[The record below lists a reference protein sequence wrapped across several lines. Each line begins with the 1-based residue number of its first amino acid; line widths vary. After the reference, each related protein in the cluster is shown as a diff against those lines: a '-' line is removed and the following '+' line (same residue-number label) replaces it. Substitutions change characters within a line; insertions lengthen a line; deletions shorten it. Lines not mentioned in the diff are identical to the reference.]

1 MPPATR
7 EDLLR
12 RLDELAIVTAT
23 VDHPAVFTVEESR
36 VLHAQM
42 PGMHSKN
49 LFFKDAGDR
58 LWLVTAEAD
67 RRIDLKTLHL
77 RIGSKR
83 LSFGKPELLM
93 DVLGVTPGSVTPFA
107 LINDHAHR
115 VSFVLDAAMLSAEF
129 LYFHPLVNTASTRL
143 SPDGLHAFLRSTG
156 HALATVDLG
165 AGLNT
170 IKS

>member
-12 RLDELAIVTAT
+12 RLDDLAITHAT
-23 VDHPAVFTVEESR
+23 VDHAAVFTVEESR
-36 VLHAQM
+36 VLHARM

-67 RRIDLKTLHL
+67 RRIDLKTLHT
-77 RIGSKR
+77 RIGAKR
-83 LSFGKPELLM
+83 LSFGRPELLM
-93 DVLGVTPGSVTPFA
+93 EVLGVPPGSVTPFA
-107 LINDHAHR
+107 LINDHAKR

-129 LYFHPLVNTASTRL
+129 LYFHPLHNTASTRV
-143 SPDGLHAFLRSTG
+143 SPDGLRVFLRSTG
-156 HALATVDLG
+156 HALATVDFG
-165 AGLNT
+165 TG
-170 IKS
+170 

>member
-49 LFFKDAGDR
+49 LFFKDASDR

-83 LSFGKPELLM
+83 LSLGKPELLM

-107 LINDHAHR
+107 LINDHAHG

-143 SPDGLHAFLRSTG
+143 SPDGLRVFLRSTG

-165 AGLNT
+165 AG
-170 IKS
+170 